1 MKNGTWK
8 VITVLLIV
16 VTVLVLCCGVSSAA
30 VAKVINVKLSTFSTA
45 GIHYDTVVLLAK
57 HIEQATGGRFK
68 FIILPGS
75 AASPTVDHLASLRD
89 GVFDMSFLAEGYF
102 MEKVP
107 AFAVIS
113 GVAGMLRGPA
123 DNWALETQKGYYELS
138 KEIYAQQWNSVPVGR
153 CAYPGN
159 AIVSRVPLPSI
170 KDIAGKKIRCG
181 GASLKV
187 FAKMGASVVNIPM
200 EDIYTALSS
209 GLIDAAEYSTAP
221 SQYAMGLQEVA
232 KYWIQP
238 PTNLCLQFALVA
250 NKNFWDSV
258 SDADK
263 ALIADVFTAVT
274 STLAYKE
281 QYESSQV
288 LNKIKKE
295 DGVTVQYWSEEDL
308 LQYKQGVLETLQR
321 YPDDAYWVKA
331 WQILENYT
339 KEMGYTK

>member
-45 GIHYDTVVLLAK
+45 GTHYDTVVLLAK

-68 FIILPGS
+68 FTILPGS
-75 AASPTVDHLASLRD
+75 AASPPAAHLASLRD
-89 GVFDMSFLAEGYF
+89 GVFDMSFLWEGYF
-102 MEKVP
+102 VEKVP
-107 AFAVIS
+107 TFAVL
-113 GVAGMLRGPA
+113 AGIAGTLRGPA
-123 DNWALETQKGYYELS
+123 DNWALQTQKGYYELS
-138 KEIYAQQWNSVPVGR
+138 KEIYAQWNSVPVGR
-153 CAYPGN
+153 CAYPAN

-181 GASLKV
+181 GVSIKA
-187 FAKMGASVVNIPM
+187 FAKMGASVVNIPT
-200 EDIYTALSS
+200 EDIYSALSS

-221 SQYAMGLQEVA
+221 TQYAMGLQEVA

-238 PTNLCLQFALVA
+238 VTQSCAQFALVA
-250 NKNFWDSV
+250 NKEFWDSV

-281 QYESSQV
+281 SYENLQV
-288 LNKIKKE
+288 LAKVKEQNK
-295 DGVTVQYWSEEDL
+295 VTIQYWSAEDQV
-308 LQYKQGVLETLQR
+308 QYTQAVLATLQH
-321 YPDDAYWVKA
+321 YPDDANWVKA
-331 WQILENYT
+331 FQILGNYME
-339 KEMGYTK
+339 EMGYTQ